1 MPFLLASGYYAV
13 VANLAILRYARVVI
27 TAVRSQFQKTSGI
40 VTIVAFG
47 IGWYVLVGF
56 TDGPNTVM
64 TLTALAKNF

>member
-40 VTIVAFG
+40 VTVVTFG
-47 IGWYVLVGF
+47 IGW
-56 TDGPNTVM
+56 
-64 TLTALAKNF
+64 